1 MRLTLSMLRKSILL
15 VILLSFGT
23 VLAAQE
29 LYKEGYILT
38 SPFDTLR
45 GDIKYISYN
54 QAAERCTFRSSDQ
67 KETTFLPKDV
77 FGYGVGDDLLF
88 LSKQTRD
95 KKTMFLEVVYQGSLT
110 LFSYRDANARN
121 HFYIE
126 SNQTGEFRK
135 LTQKTVA
142 TNQRQKVFKTYIDV
156 LRIMLPKSE
165 LVADEIE
172 NVALSAK
179 SLTRLLKAYD
189 QRHANTQGITYTGI
203 GKTSPPKVGILAG
216 PGFSR
221 LNLNGHSGQANRQFF
236 SLGIRVEK
244 EVSRGTG
251 RLFLDA
257 DLMITTEDYRGAFS
271 AAQLVRQNDD
281 IISNF
286 INIAL
291 YANFVGVLGQIDYRT
306 SVELSR
312 TVISLPVNL
321 KYKLP
326 GRKLNVT
333 FGGGLEIQ
341 YATSSD
347 VVVDGRIF
355 QNGTQTFRAF
365 TQEFA
370 NPFRI
375 GMNMGA
381 GLAYNAKRTIFLDA
395 RLSPAWFDQGALNYT
410 YMRLMLGVMIS
421 KN

>member
-1 MRLTLSMLRKSILL
+1 MLRKSLFLMLL
-15 VILLSFGT
+15 
-23 VLAAQE
+23 LAISAVMTAQE
-29 LYKEGYILT
+29 LYKEGFVLT

-45 GDIKYISYN
+45 GQIKYISYN
-54 QAAERCTFRSSDQ
+54 QAAERCIFRDSQ
-67 KETTFLPKDV
+67 EKETVFLPKDL
-77 FGYGVGDDLLF
+77 FGYGVGEDLLF
-88 LSKQTRD
+88 LTKKVD
-95 KKTMFLEVVYQGSLT
+95 KDKTMFLEVVYQGSLT
-110 LFSYRDANARN
+110 LLNYRDANARN
-121 HFYIE
+121 FFYVE

-135 LTQKTVA
+135 LTQKVVG
-142 TNQRQKVFKTYIDV
+142 NSRRQKLFKTYIDV

-165 LVADEIE
+165 LVADEIN
-172 NVALSAK
+172 NVALSAR

-189 QRHANTQGITYTGI
+189 QRYANTQGIAYTGL
-203 GKTSPPKVGILAG
+203 GKTSPPKVGIVAG
-216 PGFSR
+216 TSLSR
-221 LNLNGHSGQANRQFF
+221 LTLNGHNGEVNRQFF

-244 EVSRGTG
+244 ELSRGTG

-257 DLMITTEDYRGAFS
+257 DLMITNENYLGEFTAS
-271 AAQLVRQNDD
+271 QLVRQSDD
-281 IISNF
+281 IVSNF

-291 YANFVGVLGQIDYRT
+291 YADFVGILGQIDYLT

-326 GRKLNVT
+326 GRRFNVT

-355 QNGTQTFRAF
+355 QDGTQTYRAF

-370 NPFRI
+370 NPLRI
-375 GMNMGA
+375 GMNVGA
-381 GLAYNAKRTIFLDA
+381 GLAYNAKRTIFLDT
-395 RLSPAWFDQGALNYT
+395 RFSPAWFDQGALNYS
-410 YMRLMLGVMIS
+410 YIRLMLGVMLS

>member
-1 MRLTLSMLRKSILL
+1 MLRKSTLL
-15 VILLSFGT
+15 IILLS
-23 VLAAQE
+23 LSAALKGQE
-29 LYKEGYILT
+29 LYKEGFVLT

-45 GDIKYISYN
+45 GEIKYISYN
-54 QAAERCTFRSSDQ
+54 QAAERCTFRDQNQ
-67 KETTFLPKDV
+67 KETTFLPKDL
-77 FGYGVGDDLLF
+77 FGYGVGEDLLF
-88 LSKQTRD
+88 LSKETED
-95 KKTMFLEVVYQGSLT
+95 KKVIFLEVVYQGSLT

-121 HFYIE
+121 FFYVE
-126 SNQTGEFRK
+126 SNSTGEFRK
-135 LTQKTVA
+135 LTQKVVRD
-142 TNQRQKVFKTYIDV
+142 NRRQKVFKTYIDI

-172 NVALSAK
+172 TVALSAK

-189 QRHANTQGITYTGI
+189 QRYANTQGISYTGI
-203 GKTSPPKVGILAG
+203 ARTSPLKIGVLTG
-216 PGFSR
+216 PSLSR
-221 LNLNGHSGQANRQFF
+221 LTLNGHSGEVNRQFF

-257 DLMITTEDYRGAFS
+257 DLMITDEDYLGEFTAS
-271 AAQLVRQNDD
+271 QLIRQNDD

-286 INIAL
+286 INIAFH
-291 YANFVGVLGQIDYRT
+291 ADFVGVLGQIDYRT

-312 TVISLPVNL
+312 TVISLPLNL

-326 GRKLNVT
+326 GRHFNVT
-333 FGGGLEIQ
+333 LGGGLEIQ

-347 VVVDGRIF
+347 VVVDGRVL
-355 QNGTQTFRAF
+355 QDGTEAFRAF

-375 GMNMGA
+375 GMNIGA

-395 RLSPAWFDQGALNYT
+395 RFSPAWFDQGALNYT
-410 YMRLMLGVMIS
+410 YMRLMLGVMLS